1 VERPRAD
8 PRYALEIDAEI
19 TVGDERFPA
28 RTRDLSRGGLS
39 FHAPRPVTVGA
50 AVGIAVSLVSE
61 DRALS
66 EPLALRGRVVWCTPV
81 AGDRHQVGVSFVSL
95 TGDQRVY
102 LELFLRY
109 LEDA

>member
-19 TVGDERFPA
+19 TVGDDRFPA
-28 RTRDLSRGGLS
+28 RTRDVSRGGLS
-39 FHAPRPVTVGA
+39 FLFPRPVTVGA

-61 DRALS
+61 ERALS
-66 EPLALRGRVVWCTPV
+66 EPLALRGRVVWCTPI
-81 AGDRHQVGVSFVSL
+81 AGNHQVGVTFVSL